1 MDSSTEHSPAIDVG
15 PKQHHAVI
23 AFVLALLSSYPDLP
37 SHGTFPFG
45 RAMDRTAAGRRS
57 DRAGVACPLRA
68 GQGTGL
74 ATAAIVIA
82 GLMIAQMAVWT
93 VVSLVS

>member
-1 MDSSTEHSPAIDVG
+1 MDSSTEYSPPIDVG

-23 AFVLALLSSYPDLP
+23 AFVLALLSVPGSTLAWDLP
-37 SHGTFPFG
+37 AGGLWIGLPLAAIAIVLG
-45 RAMDRTAAGRRS
+45 LRAR
-57 DRAGVACPLRA
+57 RA